1 MSMKLWRFSR
11 KFYGGDEMGDTT
23 KQVPFVKGLE
33 GVAVAISSISHIDGK
48 AGRLIYRGFSVEE
61 LAQYS
66 NFEEVAFLLWHGKL
80 PTDFELTDFKRK
92 LARERSLSSEISQLL
107 RLLPVSSHPMDVLR
121 TAVSAMGVLYRRC
134 DGSGFSLI
142 EDAISILSKIPTVL
156 AAFEAARNNRP
167 PVFPSAELDHAA
179 NFLYMLHGKLPEEKV
194 ARVFDAI
201 LILHAEQEMNASTF
215 AATVTASTLSDIF
228 SAITSAIGTLKGPI
242 HGGASERVI
251 EMLDEIGDPANVET
265 FIEEKMSAG
274 ERIMGFGHRI
284 YKTYDPR
291 AVVLKSMAKELVKSD
306 PGRKRLEVALKLEE
320 VVVERLGEKGIYP
333 NVDFYSGIVYSE
345 LGIPK
350 DFFTAIFAMARCAGW
365 AAHIME
371 YTESNRIFRP
381 RAIYEGPTDLRY
393 LEEKAK
399 ARCE

>member
-1 MSMKLWRFSR
+1 
-11 KFYGGDEMGDTT
+11 
-23 KQVPFVKGLE
+23 
-33 GVAVAISSISHIDGK
+33 
-48 AGRLIYRGFSVEE
+48 
-61 LAQYS
+61 
-66 NFEEVAFLLWHGKL
+66 
-80 PTDFELTDFKRK
+80 
-92 LARERSLSSEISQLL
+92 
-107 RLLPVSSHPMDVLR
+107 
-121 TAVSAMGVLYRRC
+121 
-134 DGSGFSLI
+134 
-142 EDAISILSKIPTVL
+142 
-156 AAFEAARNNRP
+156 
-167 PVFPSAELDHAA
+167 
-179 NFLYMLHGKLPEEKV
+179 
-194 ARVFDAI
+194 
-201 LILHAEQEMNASTF
+201 
-215 AATVTASTLSDIF
+215 
-228 SAITSAIGTLKGPI
+228 
-242 HGGASERVI
+242 
-251 EMLDEIGDPANVET
+251 
-265 FIEEKMSAG
+265 MSAG